1 MQVVVTNHVTLDGVM
16 QAPMAREED
25 QRDGFERGG
34 WAAPNADAVM
44 AEAMAEGIARGGSL
58 LLGRQT
64 YEHMASFWPHQP
76 DDVPYA
82 KVINEREK
90 YVASRT
96 LKAPLEWRNSTLL
109 EGDAGDAVAALK
121 EQRDA
126 DLGVLGSGD
135 LIQTLMRRDLV
146 DRWVILIH
154 PLVLGT
160 GRRLFPDGGVP
171 ASVRLTDS
179 RTTTTGVVIATY
191 ERA

>member
-1 MQVVVTNHVTLDGVM
+1 
-16 QAPMAREED
+16 
-25 QRDGFERGG
+25 
-34 WAAPNADAVM
+34 
-44 AEAMAEGIARGGSL
+44 MAEGIARGGSL
-58 LLGRQT
+58 LLGRRT
-64 YEHMASFWPHQP
+64 YEQMASFWPHQS
-76 DDVPYA
+76 DEVPYA

-126 DLGVLGSGD
+126 DLGVLGSGN

-154 PLVLGT
+154 PLVLGA
-160 GRRLFPDGGVP
+160 GRRLFPDGGAP
-171 ASVRLTDS
+171 ASFGSPTARRRPPASSSPPTSGPEPQDDAARAWRCARKA
-179 RTTTTGVVIATY
+179 RTAAARTAAPKAAWVSVWAA
-191 ERA
+191 EANDAWKA

>member
-25 QRDGFERGG
+25 QRDGFEHGG

-44 AEAMAEGIARGGSL
+44 AEAMGEGIARGGAL
-58 LLGRQT
+58 LFGRRT
-64 YEHMASFWPHQP
+64 YEQMASFWPHQP

-96 LKAPLEWRNSTLL
+96 LKAPLEWRNSALL
-109 EGDAGDAVAALK
+109 EGDAADAVAALK
-121 EQRDA
+121 EQSGGS
-126 DLGVLGSGD
+126 LSVLGSGD
-135 LIQTLMRRDLV
+135 LIQALIRRDLI

-154 PLVLGT
+154 PAGA
-160 GRRLFPDGGVP
+160 GRRPAAVP
-171 ASVRLTDS
+171 RRRGAGPFRLTDT

-191 ERA
+191 ERP